1 MTKMRRSAT
10 ARTRS
15 VRRLRP
21 GRSKR
26 VGDRVVIP
34 VHAARRTRRQFPE
47 PYVRRPA
54 QRAAGP
60 RSVTIRDVAREA
72 GVSVASASRSLNGLD
87 NVTEATRDRVL
98 EAARRLRYLPHTAA
112 RALSTRRSDVIGVML
127 PDLHGEFFSE
137 IIRGADLAARE
148 RGLHLLVSTSHG
160 DADEAAAA
168 LRAMRGRVDGLLLMS
183 PYVDEHLLADNL
195 AADLPTVLIN
205 TRAGAL
211 ASFCVDNYAGAV
223 AVVRHLAAT
232 GRPVAMIAGPAD
244 NLESQ
249 ERRRGYRDAMGGR
262 EGLVLDGD
270 FTEEAGYRAGL
281 RLAEM
286 SPGPLAVFAANDM
299 MAIGCLLALAE
310 RGVRVPADVAV
321 AGFDDVPVARLVR
334 PALTTVHTNIADL
347 GRRALERLAAEIE
360 SGEADP
366 RLELEQPRLVV
377 RESTNLHVQA
387 PAGAASLLTEKRS

>member
-1 MTKMRRSAT
+1 MRR
-10 ARTRS
+10 
-15 VRRLRP
+15 
-21 GRSKR
+21 
-26 VGDRVVIP
+26 
-34 VHAARRTRRQFPE
+34 AAE
-47 PYVRRPA
+47 
-54 QRAAGP
+54 RASGP

-87 NVTEATRDRVL
+87 NVTDATRDRVL
-98 EAARRLRYLPHTAA
+98 EAAQRLRYLPHSAA
-112 RALSTRRSDVIGVML
+112 RSLSTRRSDVIGVML

-160 DADEAAAA
+160 DATEAAAA
-168 LRAMRGRVDGLLLMS
+168 MRAMRGRVDGLLLMS

-205 TRAGAL
+205 TRVENGSF
-211 ASFCVDNYAGAV
+211 ASFCVDNYTGAV
-223 AVVRHLAAT
+223 AVVKHLASS
-232 GRPVAMIAGPAD
+232 GRPVALIAGPAD

-249 ERRRGYRDAMGGR
+249 ERRRGYRDALGGR

-270 FTEEAGYRAGL
+270 FTEESGFRAGL

-286 SPGPLAVFAANDM
+286 SPRPIAVFAANDM

-310 RGVRVPADVAV
+310 RGVRVPQDVAL

-347 GRRALERLAAEIE
+347 GRRALERLALEIE
-360 SGEADP
+360 SGESGH

-377 RESTNLHVQA
+377 RESSNFQVQA
-387 PAGAASLLTEKRS
+387 PAGAASIFTERQ